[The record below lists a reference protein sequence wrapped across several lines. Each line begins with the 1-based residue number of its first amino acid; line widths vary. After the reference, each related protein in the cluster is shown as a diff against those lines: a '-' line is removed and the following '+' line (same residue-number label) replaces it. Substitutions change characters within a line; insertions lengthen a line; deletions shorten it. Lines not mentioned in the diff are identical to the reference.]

1 MGLSAGSRAQALRLA
16 RQFVAPIRPALGRP
30 SFARFLSS
38 AAHLPAKDYYVTTP
52 IFYVN
57 AGLSLF
63 LQLSPR
69 APRLFDLT
77 GTDPHIGHLH
87 STLLADIYA
96 RYARLRT
103 PTDSPRTAILCTGTD
118 EHGLKIQRV
127 AEAKGVSPKELCDGV
142 SERFRVTLP
151 SCSFVRWDALIQDD
165 EQDLARAANVDYQVF
180 IRTTEER
187 HRVAV
192 EHVWRELDKRGY
204 IYKSSY
210 AGWYAVS
217 DEAYYTESQ
226 VAEVIDPKSG
236 EKYMASVETGTKV
249 EWMEEENY
257 KFRLSAFREPL
268 LEWLS
273 ASSNPVQPPSRTA
286 ALLSS
291 LTHSASTDL
300 NDLSISRPSSRL
312 SWGIQVPDDPRH
324 TIYVWIDALVNYLTA
339 AGYPWK
345 GGEAFEEGKAW
356 PPDLQVVGK
365 DIIRPPRKKPLLTRN
380 TKCSFHALYLP
391 AVLLAL
397 DLPLPKNILAHGH
410 WTMDRFKMSKSRGN
424 VANPF
429 EAMKLWGI
437 DAMRMY
443 LMRVGGNSA
452 GDADYSAAEIE
463 RFYRKDLAGQMGNLL
478 NRVTTTKLTKKLES
492 PALMYTLP
500 SSLEAED
507 EPLLKMLRDLPESF
521 SAHLSS
527 FEIHRALSCVF
538 DVLAES
544 NRHVQQLSPW
554 LATATPS
561 QVHRALF
568 FGSESLRIVGILLQP
583 FMPDK
588 SSQLLEA
595 LGVDPLRRRWEDL
608 AVGHGGERVATPV
621 KGGLWPPVAAA
632 PVMESS

>member
-1 MGLSAGSRAQALRLA
+1 MGLSAGSRAQVLRLA

-57 AGLSLF
+57 A
-63 LQLSPR
+63 
-69 APRLFDLT
+69 
-77 GTDPHIGHLH
+77 DPHIGHLH

-142 SERFRVTLP
+142 SERFR
-151 SCSFVRWDALIQDD
+151 
-165 EQDLARAANVDYQVF
+165 DLARAANVDYQVF

-365 DIIRPPRKKPLLTRN
+365 DIIR
-380 TKCSFHALYLP
+380 FHALYLP